1 MSRIKPEYI
10 PAYVEYFRLLAQ
22 IKQRVDMEEKA
33 KKLEEKKKLSQN
45 EWWNVLRVF
54 VLDEIEQN
62 FGLPLL

>member
-45 EWWNVLRVF
+45 E
-54 VLDEIEQN
+54 
-62 FGLPLL
+62 